1 MAETSGQLPP
11 ADDRTGSSGGGSGGS
26 GGLAP
31 SAGGGAGGGYSA
43 DRKTSESPGFFH
55 ILKPGQGSFVR
66 WGTAVAT
73 GIIAVSFASFLSDQ
87 MRLVTNLETVQY
99 FVPVVVLAALAII
112 IFRLIAQNR
121 KVVDFLI
128 LTEREMK
135 QVNWSTR
142 REITGHT
149 KVVIFVLLAL
159 GFILFVVDVLFI
171 WFFDWIGVLRI
182 GLLERM
188 LGGGGGE

>member
-1 MAETSGQLPP
+1 MAESSGQLPP
-11 ADDRTGSSGGGSGGS
+11 AGDRAGASNGSGGITPS
-26 GGLAP
+26 PGGGF
-31 SAGGGAGGGYSA
+31 SAGPKGDEA
-43 DRKTSESPGFFH
+43 PGFFH
-55 ILKPGQGSFVR
+55 ILKPGQGSYVR
-66 WGTAVAT
+66 WGTAVGA
-73 GIIAVSFASFLSDQ
+73 GIIAVAFASFLSEQ
-87 MRLVTNLETVQY
+87 LRLVTNLETIQY
-99 FVPVVVLAALAII
+99 LVPIGILAVMAIF
-112 IFRLIAQNR
+112 IFRLLAQNR

-142 REITGHT
+142 REIIGHT

>member
-1 MAETSGQLPP
+1 MADPSGGRSLPSDHRANAAGGSLPP
-11 ADDRTGSSGGGSGGS
+11 GPREDV
-26 GGLAP
+26 P
-31 SAGGGAGGGYSA
+31 S
-43 DRKTSESPGFFH
+43 FFH
-55 ILKPGQGSFVR
+55 ILKPGQGSYVR
-66 WGTAVAT
+66 WGTAVAA
-73 GIIAVSFASFLSDQ
+73 GLICAAFAAFLSDQ
-87 MRLVTNLETVQY
+87 LRLFTDREWVLYLIPVAVLAGLAVLTFRLV
-99 FVPVVVLAALAII
+99 
-112 IFRLIAQNR
+112 AQNR

-159 GFILFVVDVLFI
+159 GFILFFVDVLFI
-171 WFFDWIGVLRI
+171 WFFDAIGVLRI

-188 LGGGGGE
+188 FGSGGGE